1 LLVVAVVVPDDD
13 IELDEVDEE
22 LVPDG
27 LRVITPS
34 TGTTMGAAVS
44 DTVNFSSGIGFW
56 ESEGEPKSAIGT
68 RSMTFVWLSCGVQ
81 LEITRDKIIK

>member
-1 LLVVAVVVPDDD
+1 MLVVAVVVPDDD
-13 IELDEVDEE
+13 VEVDEVVEEEEE

-44 DTVNFSSGIGFW
+44 DTVNFSSGIGF
-56 ESEGEPKSAIGT
+56 
-68 RSMTFVWLSCGVQ
+68 
-81 LEITRDKIIK
+81 

>member
-1 LLVVAVVVPDDD
+1 MLFVTVVVPDDD
-13 IELDEVDEE
+13 VELDEVDEVVEEEEE

-44 DTVNFSSGIGFW
+44 DTVNFSSGIGF
-56 ESEGEPKSAIGT
+56 
-68 RSMTFVWLSCGVQ
+68 
-81 LEITRDKIIK
+81 

>member
-1 LLVVAVVVPDDD
+1 MLVVAVVVPDDD
-13 IELDEVDEE
+13 VELDEVDEVVEEEEE

-44 DTVNFSSGIGFW
+44 DTVNFSSGIGF
-56 ESEGEPKSAIGT
+56 
-68 RSMTFVWLSCGVQ
+68 
-81 LEITRDKIIK
+81 

>member
-13 IELDEVDEE
+13 VELDELDEVVEEEEE

-44 DTVNFSSGIGFW
+44 DTVNFSSGIGF
-56 ESEGEPKSAIGT
+56 
-68 RSMTFVWLSCGVQ
+68 
-81 LEITRDKIIK
+81 

>member
-1 LLVVAVVVPDDD
+1 MVVPDDD
-13 IELDEVDEE
+13 VELDEVDEVVEEEEE

-44 DTVNFSSGIGFW
+44 DTVNFSSGIGF
-56 ESEGEPKSAIGT
+56 
-68 RSMTFVWLSCGVQ
+68 
-81 LEITRDKIIK
+81 

>member
-13 IELDEVDEE
+13 VELDEVVEVEVE

-27 LRVITPS
+27 LKVITPS

-44 DTVNFSSGIGFW
+44 DTANFSSGIGF
-56 ESEGEPKSAIGT
+56 
-68 RSMTFVWLSCGVQ
+68 
-81 LEITRDKIIK
+81 

>member
-1 LLVVAVVVPDDD
+1 MLFVAVVVPDDD
-13 IELDEVDEE
+13 VELDEVDEVVEEEEE

-44 DTVNFSSGIGFW
+44 DTVNFSSGIGF
-56 ESEGEPKSAIGT
+56 
-68 RSMTFVWLSCGVQ
+68 
-81 LEITRDKIIK
+81 